1 MKKIAGKVESFGFEN
16 KDPWTLP
23 IIKLMFSLPRLYKPL
38 ALSFEK
44 VYPGTI
50 KYLKFL
56 VKLGFIEYQ
65 DDIIIDTKTGKV
77 KNKQSKPQS
86 RYKLSSK
93 GITFHK
99 LVESDIRH
107 LSDKYPKMLAR
118 NYNSITKILTGLYLK
133 DTHAR
138 FGISI
143 THLVSLTKMPTK
155 TVRYWVD
162 VFINDGYIR
171 KLNRKVSDTRAVIPA
186 HYRVNKLFVK
196 QLASI
201 LESVE
206 NGEILK
212 KELKLDRGRFLKD
225 INPMRVGIS
234 GATDYD
240 HDVDTQIIL
249 SKLILSRNIQN
260 NLLFRIEPKF
270 PLYIEK
276 YNNDYIFKKISNNKI
291 YYQPDAQF
299 IETIEGSNYWSVL
312 EYERYQNRRDGW
324 SHLEKFIGFV
334 YINALQFEG
343 GIIRFVVNSESRLK
357 SYVKLIEAF
366 ADYLLTNNE
375 NSPEND
381 IILAVTTLEIITSSK
396 DPLDS
401 KNWYRITI
409 PKNESSVKK
418 ILYHTE
424 KSTPYNIYFSRK

>member
-1 MKKIAGKVESFGFEN
+1 MKKIAGKVESFGFED
-16 KDPWTLP
+16 KDPWSLP
-23 IIKLMFSLPRLYKPL
+23 VIKLMFSLPRLYKPL
-38 ALSFEK
+38 VLSFEK

-50 KYLKFL
+50 RYLKFL

-65 DDIIIDTKTGKV
+65 DDIIIDTKTGKP
-77 KNKQSKPQS
+77 KKKQSKPQS

-107 LSDKYPKMLAR
+107 LSDKYPKMLSR
-118 NYNSITKILTGLYLK
+118 NYNNISKILISLYLQ

-143 THLVSLTKMPTK
+143 THLASLTKMPTK

-162 VFINDGYIR
+162 VFIKDGYIR
-171 KLNRKVSDTRAVIPA
+171 KLDRKVSDTRSVIPA

-196 QLASI
+196 QLSSI

-206 NGEILK
+206 DGEVLK
-212 KELKLDRGRFLKD
+212 KELKLNRGRFLKD
-225 INPMRVGIS
+225 INPLRVGIS

-240 HDVDTQIIL
+240 HDVDTQIII
-249 SKLILSRNIQN
+249 SNLILSKNIQN
-260 NLLFRIEPKF
+260 NLLFKIEPKF

-276 YNNDYIFKKISNNKI
+276 NNNDYIFKKISNNKI

-299 IETIEGSNYWSVL
+299 IETIDGANYWSIL

-366 ADYLLTNNE
+366 ADYLVTNKE
-375 NSPEND
+375 FCPEND
-381 IILAVTTLEIITSSK
+381 IILAVTTLDTILSAK

-401 KNWYRITI
+401 KNWYRIII
-409 PKNESSVKK
+409 PKNQSDDKK

-424 KSTPYNIYFSRK
+424 KSSPYNIYFSRK

>member
-1 MKKIAGKVESFGFEN
+1 MKNIAGKLESFGFEN
-16 KDPWTLP
+16 KDPWSLP
-23 IIKLMFSLPRLYKPL
+23 VIKLMFSLPRLYNPL
-38 ALSFEK
+38 ALSYEK

-50 KYLKFL
+50 KYLKYL
-56 VKLGFIEYQ
+56 VKLGFLDYQ
-65 DDIIIDTKTGKV
+65 NDIIIDTKTGMPKS
-77 KNKQSKPQS
+77 KQSKPQS

-93 GITFHK
+93 GINFHK
-99 LVESDIRH
+99 LIESDIRH
-107 LSDKYPKMLAR
+107 LSDKYPKMLTR
-118 NYNSITKILTGLYLK
+118 NYNNISKILTSLYLQ

-143 THLVSLTKMPTK
+143 THLADLSKMPTK
-155 TVRYWVD
+155 TVRYWVE
-162 VFINDGYIR
+162 VFINDGYIS

-196 QLASI
+196 QLVSI
-201 LESVE
+201 LETIE
-206 NGEILK
+206 GGEVLK

-240 HDVDTQIIL
+240 HDVDTQVILSNLIL
-249 SKLILSRNIQN
+249 SKNIQN

-276 YNNDYIFKKISNNKI
+276 NNNDYVFKKINHNKI

-299 IETIEGSNYWSVL
+299 IENIEGVNYWSIL

-324 SHLEKFIGFV
+324 SHLEKFLGFV

-366 ADYLLTNNE
+366 ADYLVTNKE
-375 NSPEND
+375 FCPGND
-381 IILAVTTLEIITSSK
+381 IILAVTTLDNILSAK

-401 KNWYRITI
+401 KNWYRIVI
-409 PKNESSVKK
+409 PKDISTEKK

-424 KSTPYNIYFSRK
+424 KSTPYNTYFSRK

>member
-1 MKKIAGKVESFGFEN
+1 M
-16 KDPWTLP
+16 
-23 IIKLMFSLPRLYKPL
+23 
-38 ALSFEK
+38 LS
-44 VYPGTI
+44 
-50 KYLKFL
+50 
-56 VKLGFIEYQ
+56 
-65 DDIIIDTKTGKV
+65 
-77 KNKQSKPQS
+77 
-86 RYKLSSK
+86 
-93 GITFHK
+93 
-99 LVESDIRH
+99 
-107 LSDKYPKMLAR
+107 R
-118 NYNSITKILTGLYLK
+118 NYNNISKILISLYLQ

-143 THLVSLTKMPTK
+143 THLASLTKMPTK

-162 VFINDGYIR
+162 VFIKDGYIR
-171 KLNRKVSDTRAVIPA
+171 KLDRKVSDTRSVIPA

-196 QLASI
+196 QLSSI

-206 NGEILK
+206 DGEVLK

-225 INPMRVGIS
+225 INPLRVGIS

-240 HDVDTQIIL
+240 HDVDTQIII
-249 SKLILSRNIQN
+249 SNLILSKNIQN
-260 NLLFRIEPKF
+260 NLLFKIEPKF

-276 YNNDYIFKKISNNKI
+276 NNNDYIFKKISNNKI

-299 IETIEGSNYWSVL
+299 IETIDGANYWSIL

-366 ADYLLTNNE
+366 ADYLVTNKE
-375 NSPEND
+375 FCPEND
-381 IILAVTTLEIITSSK
+381 IILAVTTFDTILSAK

-401 KNWYRITI
+401 KNWYRIII
-409 PKNESSVKK
+409 PKNQSDDKK
-418 ILYHTE
+418 ILFHTE
-424 KSTPYNIYFSRK
+424 KSSPYNIYFSRK

>member
-118 NYNSITKILTGLYLK
+118 NYNNISKILIGLYLQ

-143 THLVSLTKMPTK
+143 THLAYLTKMPTK

-162 VFINDGYIR
+162 VFIKDGYIR
-171 KLNRKVSDTRAVIPA
+171 KLDRKVSDTRSVIPA

-196 QLASI
+196 NASSI
-201 LESVE
+201 
-206 NGEILK
+206 
-212 KELKLDRGRFLKD
+212 
-225 INPMRVGIS
+225 
-234 GATDYD
+234 
-240 HDVDTQIIL
+240 
-249 SKLILSRNIQN
+249 
-260 NLLFRIEPKF
+260 
-270 PLYIEK
+270 
-276 YNNDYIFKKISNNKI
+276 
-291 YYQPDAQF
+291 
-299 IETIEGSNYWSVL
+299 
-312 EYERYQNRRDGW
+312 
-324 SHLEKFIGFV
+324 
-334 YINALQFEG
+334 
-343 GIIRFVVNSESRLK
+343 
-357 SYVKLIEAF
+357 
-366 ADYLLTNNE
+366 
-375 NSPEND
+375 
-381 IILAVTTLEIITSSK
+381 
-396 DPLDS
+396 
-401 KNWYRITI
+401 
-409 PKNESSVKK
+409 ESS
-418 ILYHTE
+418 
-424 KSTPYNIYFSRK
+424 